1 MCIRD
6 RDERIQ
12 SAENAAKEKLAL
24 ERKVLEEEMER
35 FAEER
40 ANLEASVSE
49 KRAKLE
55 HAFEEKERRFM
66 STCEM
71 KVAAAKAAAAS
82 EFKAAAALQLKVK
95 ELTRTIEEVN
105 EGKNDSD
112 AVVTVS
118 HMNTATASTPTP
130 MKATTT
136 TNTNILK
143 SGGARRVLQ
152 PLNPLSTE
160 NEDDREDDYSFHL
173 SKKPRTS
180 GEEIDLS
187 LIHISEPTRPY

>member
-1 MCIRD
+1 M
-6 RDERIQ
+6 
-12 SAENAAKEKLAL
+12 
-24 ERKVLEEEMER
+24 
-35 FAEER
+35 
-40 ANLEASVSE
+40 
-49 KRAKLE
+49 
-55 HAFEEKERRFM
+55 
-66 STCEM
+66 
-71 KVAAAKAAAAS
+71 
-82 EFKAAAALQLKVK
+82 K
-95 ELTRTIEEVN
+95 ELTRKIEEVN

-180 GEEIDLS
+180 GEEIDEGGENARSPLVFNG
-187 LIHISEPTRPY
+187 

>member
-1 MCIRD
+1 MAEKETMSENLKRVELEAQTL
-6 RDERIQ
+6 REATDERIQ

-49 KRAKLE
+49 KRANLE

-95 ELTRTIEEVN
+95 ELTRKIEEV
-105 EGKNDSD
+105 
-112 AVVTVS
+112 
-118 HMNTATASTPTP
+118 
-130 MKATTT
+130 
-136 TNTNILK
+136 
-143 SGGARRVLQ
+143 
-152 PLNPLSTE
+152 
-160 NEDDREDDYSFHL
+160 
-173 SKKPRTS
+173 
-180 GEEIDLS
+180 
-187 LIHISEPTRPY
+187 